1 MKGWTAILP
10 LKLSADR
17 KSRLASVL
25 SLEERRQLGDRMA
38 AKVIAELRAVSGI
51 GAIIMLSPRPLPDWP
66 VRHVVDQGRGLNV
79 ELDEVTLTI
88 PERLLVIHGDLPLL
102 SAPDISAL
110 LDAAES
116 SGTAIAPDRHGQGTN
131 ALALRDRPP
140 GFAFAFGP
148 NSFALHRQR
157 LADSLAI
164 VRREGLACDIDTA
177 DDLAHAQ
184 TLKFTL
190 SD

>member
-1 MKGWTAILP
+1 MTSWTAILP
-10 LKLSADR
+10 LKLSEDR
-17 KSRLASVL
+17 KSRLASIL
-25 SLEERRQLGDRMA
+25 SLEERRKLGDHMA
-38 AKVIAELRAVSGI
+38 AQVVAELRAVSGI
-51 GAIIMLSPRPLPDWP
+51 GEIIMLSPRPLPDWP
-66 VRHVVDQGRGLNV
+66 VLHVVDQGRGLNA
-79 ELDEVTLTI
+79 ELDEVALTI
-88 PERLLVIHGDLPLL
+88 PESLLVIHGDLPLT

-116 SGTAIAPDRHGQGTN
+116 SGAAIAPDRHGQGTN

-157 LADSLAI
+157 LGDTLAI
-164 VRREGLACDIDTA
+164 VRREGLACDIDTP

-184 TLKFTL
+184 TRKFTL